1 MVIMAEKISKTPQT
15 PLTQALLAYNESP
28 LLREKRI
35 KNIGNYVDGKRLL
48 EKKEW
53 SKEESL
59 TSASSMISKKC
70 KHFP

>member
-15 PLTQALLAYNESP
+15 PMTQALLAYNESP

-53 SKEESL
+53 SKE
-59 TSASSMISKKC
+59 
-70 KHFP
+70 